1 MLQTV
6 ATWLL
11 KDYVGEYVE
20 NFNVDQLSIGYGI
33 FSICFNLFILK
44 CIREFSQI
52 PQTKSLHDRFNYK

>member
-33 FSICFNLFILK
+33 YYFY
-44 CIREFSQI
+44 
-52 PQTKSLHDRFNYK
+52 TKI

>member
-20 NFNVDQLSIGYGI
+20 NFNVDQLSIGYGNELSLLY
-33 FSICFNLFILK
+33 SIKIWRYIQDIIKN
-44 CIREFSQI
+44 SW
-52 PQTKSLHDRFNYK
+52 

>member
-44 CIREFSQI
+44 CIREF
-52 PQTKSLHDRFNYK
+52 